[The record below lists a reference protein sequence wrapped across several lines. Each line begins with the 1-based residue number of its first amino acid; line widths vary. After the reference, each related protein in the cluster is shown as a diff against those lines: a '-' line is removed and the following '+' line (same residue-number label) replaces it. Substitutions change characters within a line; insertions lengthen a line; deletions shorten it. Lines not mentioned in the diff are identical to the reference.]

1 MLSPKDFLLEAPS
14 FVLGSVWLLGSRKK
28 PQVKILWG
36 LDFVLNPKQL
46 DLEPTTSRN
55 KQGKP
60 ALG

>member
-14 FVLGSVWLLGSRKK
+14 VVLGSVWLLGSRKK

-46 DLEPTTSRN
+46 DLAPTTSRN